1 VLGWAP
7 QGSDLEQVLVLGLL
21 HGLVPVQ
28 VPEPV
33 LGPVLVLVPVLGPVL
48 VLVPVLAPEQVLE
61 SDLDSYY

>member
-1 VLGWAP
+1 MLHQPAVEPHQNSVRGWAP
-7 QGSDLEQVLVLGLL
+7 QDSDLEQVLVLGLL

-33 LGPVLVLVPVLGPVL
+33 LEQ
-48 VLVPVLAPEQVLE
+48 VLAPEQVLE